1 MEAAATWIA
10 PVATTLAAI
19 IVAANLGTRITG
31 WGFIVFTIGSLG
43 WIAIGWATHQPNL
56 LWQNAFL
63 TLVNLFGVW
72 RWLGMRARYEKG
84 AGAATDATRILR
96 RRR

>member
-1 MEAAATWIA
+1 MSDIATWVA
-10 PVATTLAAI
+10 PVATTIAAI
-19 IVAANLGTRITG
+19 IVAANLGSWITG
-31 WGFIVFTIGSLG
+31 WGFMAFCVGSVAWMAVGAL
-43 WIAIGWATHQPNL
+43 TDQPGL
-56 LWQNAFL
+56 LWQNVLL

-84 AGAATDATRILR
+84 AGQATDATRILR